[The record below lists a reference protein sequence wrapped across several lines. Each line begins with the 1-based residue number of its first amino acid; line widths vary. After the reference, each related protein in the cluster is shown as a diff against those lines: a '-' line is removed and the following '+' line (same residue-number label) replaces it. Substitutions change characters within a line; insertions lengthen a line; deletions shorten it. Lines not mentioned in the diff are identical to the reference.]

1 MCGIARS
8 GWICGSILGKF
19 MRIALT
25 AALMWVVATAWGQDS
40 SFSETKKEASAEA
53 TQAQPAEPAAVTE
66 QATETTEQ
74 AEQTEQTAP
83 ATATMEE
90 DKPFK
95 IPAGYREKRVGGKVV
110 YCSSRVVSGSR
121 FGKDTCRTEEQ
132 LRAVERQKEAA
143 RSESKQ

>member
-1 MCGIARS
+1 MWNRA
-8 GWICGSILGKF
+8 LGVHLWLDLGAF

-25 AALMWVVATAWGQDS
+25 AALTCVAAMAWGQDS
-40 SFSETKKEASAEA
+40 TFTETKTEANAEGA
-53 TQAQPAEPAAVTE
+53 QAQPVEPAPVTE

-74 AEQTEQTAP
+74 GEQTEQTTP
-83 ATATMEE
+83 ASATMQD

-95 IPAGYREKRVGGKVV
+95 VPAGYREKRVNGKVV

-121 FGKDTCRTEEQ
+121 FGKDTCRSEEQ
-132 LRAVERQKEAA
+132 LRAIERQKEAA

>member
-1 MCGIARS
+1 
-8 GWICGSILGKF
+8 

-25 AALMWVVATAWGQDS
+25 AALMWVAAMAWGQDS
-40 SFSETKKEASAEA
+40 SVSETKAEASAGA
-53 TQAQPAEPAAVTE
+53 TQAQPAEPAPETQQASE

-74 AEQTEQTAP
+74 AEQTEQTTP

-95 IPAGYREKRVGGKVV
+95 VPAGYREKRVNGKVM

-132 LRAVERQKEAA
+132 LRAIERQKEAA
-143 RSESKQ
+143 RTESNQ